1 MFSLLGFRRR
11 WLENGNGRGKGQNM
25 IDYNLILYIGLGF
38 MIVGFLLFVVSEI
51 MITHYDRK
59 LWELKERK
67 KWRE

>member
-1 MFSLLGFRRR
+1 
-11 WLENGNGRGKGQNM
+11 M